1 MPAELRRFQS
11 RQAFA
16 KRELASELDHQ
27 LALFDDDEIPPHER
41 ETVRNF
47 LHRIAHPNSER
58 PFLGKRGFNMIT
70 CEQTEAVW
78 DAIRRLPPER
88 RPQQVR
94 DAFMLVLLYLRQDT
108 GQVMLSRR
116 EMAEKLGTEKR
127 NVSTIMRTLE
137 DMEVVYRKRRPIDGR
152 SGPGAVVWTLNA
164 YVAWNGRLDAWER
177 ECARTSPPSLAVL
190 GGGVAE

>member
-108 GQVMLSRR
+108 GEVMLSRR

-137 DMEVVYRKRRPIDGR
+137 DMEVVYRKRRRIDGR

-177 ECARTSPPSLAVL
+177 ECARTSPPSLAVV